1 MITAKFFIDAAVFKS
16 MLTFILGNNE
26 ILLAKMGN
34 SMSYLSGVAETLP
47 PAPDYGAFQDHGT
60 PRYASPLPLIVGIVA
75 VVGSGIIAFF
85 LEVLGAE
92 WWSVLGYLLTP
103 LIAVLATGWD
113 AIAQMSGRKDPW
125 FVIRPALSKV
135 LRILAG
141 VSIVVGVI
149 HIWRISDWLARTAVQ
164 QGWPFLT

>member
-1 MITAKFFIDAAVFKS
+1 
-16 MLTFILGNNE
+16 
-26 ILLAKMGN
+26 
-34 SMSYLSGVAETLP
+34 MSYLSGVAQSLP
-47 PAPDYGAFQDHGT
+47 TAPSDVAFAGDGA

-75 VVGSGIIAFF
+75 VVVSGIIAFF